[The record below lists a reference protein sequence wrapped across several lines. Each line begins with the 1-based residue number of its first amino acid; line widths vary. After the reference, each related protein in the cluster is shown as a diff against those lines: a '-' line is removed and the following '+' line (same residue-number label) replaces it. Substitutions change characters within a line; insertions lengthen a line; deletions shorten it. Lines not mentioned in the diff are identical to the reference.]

1 VWFSCP
7 VDGSTDLAQ
16 RIAQLSDRLSDGLKP
31 LAAVAYNYRWSW
43 LPGAEAVFREISPFR
58 WERAGKNPVQF
69 LNDLWPATQAR
80 AEQNSELMEQV
91 RRLAEAVI
99 ADVRRADSPRPG
111 IDGPVAFLCAE
122 FGLHTSLPLYSGGL
136 GVLAGD
142 IVKEASDQ
150 ALPLVGVGLFYQRG
164 YFRQRLDLNGWQQE
178 CWLVTEAHHL
188 PLARVRDPDGEQLRL
203 SVNLFGADLSFRVWR
218 VDIGRV
224 ALYLLDTE
232 LGVNDPVQRWT
243 TGRLYDASR
252 AIRLAQYGL
261 LGMGGVRVLRALG
274 IEPAVIHLNEG
285 HPALAALELA
295 AQDVADGASLED
307 ALAAARSRVVFTTHT
322 PVAAGNETYS
332 PAELAAAYGDL
343 AARLGMDMG
352 AFLGLMR
359 VHPEDDGE
367 NPGMTP
373 LALRMSRRRNAV
385 SRLHG
390 EVARMMWQPL
400 FGGAVEDVPITHVTN
415 GAHVPTFVS
424 DPIRQLFDR
433 YLGDDWLDRAD
444 NSATWEAVRSIP
456 NAELWAARCRARAE
470 LVEYVR
476 AKSQQDR
483 LLRGE
488 QLDYVRAVADSLHP
502 DALTLG
508 FARRL
513 ATYKRLHLISHD
525 PDRARRI
532 FGGDRQVQL
541 LVAGKAHPSDDAG
554 KATLQRL
561 FQLKRHSEL
570 AQRLIFVE
578 DYDLDVAR
586 RLAAGCD
593 VWINLPRR
601 PMEASG
607 TSGMKASFNGVL
619 QLSVLDGWWAEAY
632 DGMNGW
638 AIAGDQTA
646 DTAGDDARDATRFY
660 DLLESKVIP
669 LFFDRGPDGVP
680 HAWCDKIKHALVT
693 CAPGF
698 SAARMMTGYVERI
711 YPAS

>member
-1 VWFSCP
+1 VSLN
-7 VDGSTDLAQ
+7 GSTDLDQ
-16 RIAQLSDRLSDGLKP
+16 RIAQLEDRLNDGLKP

-43 LPGAEAVFREISPFR
+43 FPGAEAVFREISPFR

-69 LNDLWPATQAR
+69 LTDLWPATQAQ
-80 AEQNSELMEQV
+80 AEQSPELMEQV
-91 RRLAEAVI
+91 KRLAEAAA
-99 ADVRRADSPRPG
+99 ADAQRPDRPRPG

-122 FGLHTSLPLYSGGL
+122 FGFHASMPMYSGGL

-150 ALPLVGVGLFYQRG
+150 ALPMVGVGLFYQRG

-178 CWLVTEAHHL
+178 YWLVTEAHHL

-203 SVNLFGADLSFRVWR
+203 SVDLFGAELSFRVWR
-218 VDIGRV
+218 VDVGRV

-261 LGMGGVRVLRALG
+261 LGIGGVRVLRALG
-274 IEPAVIHLNEG
+274 IEPALIHLNEG

-295 AQDVADGASLED
+295 AQDVAGGASLDD
-307 ALAAARSRVVFTTHT
+307 ALAVARSRVVFTTHT

-332 PAELAAAYGDL
+332 PEEMAAAYGDL
-343 AARLGMDMG
+343 AARLGMDTD

-359 VHPEDDGE
+359 VHPEDTGE
-367 NPGMTP
+367 QPGMTP

-390 EVARMMWQPL
+390 EVARQMWQPL

-415 GAHVPTFVS
+415 GSHVPTFVS
-424 DPIRQLFDR
+424 DPIRVLLDR
-433 YLGDDWLDRAD
+433 YLGEDWLERAGD
-444 NSATWEAVRSIP
+444 SATWEQVRAIP
-456 NAELWAARCRARAE
+456 NAELWAARFRARAE

-476 AKSQQDR
+476 VKSQQDL

-488 QLDYVRAVADSLHP
+488 QLDYVRAVADSLDQ

-532 FGGDRQVQL
+532 FGGDRPVQL

-554 KATLQRL
+554 KETLQRV
-561 FQLKRHSEL
+561 FQLKRHSEF

-586 RLAAGCD
+586 RLVAGCD

-607 TSGMKASFNGVL
+607 TSGMKATFNGVL

-638 AIAGDQTA
+638 AIAGEQTA
-646 DTAGDDARDATRFY
+646 DPAADDARDAARFY
-660 DLLESKVIP
+660 DLLENEVIP

-680 HAWCDKIKHALVT
+680 SAWCDKVKHALVT
-693 CAPGF
+693 CGPAF
-698 SAARMMTGYVERI
+698 SAGRMVNDYVERI

>member
-1 VWFSCP
+1 LDARQVN
-7 VDGSTDLAQ
+7 GSTDLDQ
-16 RIAQLSDRLSDGLKP
+16 RIAQLEDRLNDGLKP

-43 LPGAEAVFREISPFR
+43 FPGAEAVFREISPFR

-69 LNDLWPATQAR
+69 LTDLWPTTQAQ
-80 AEQNSELMEQV
+80 AEQSPELMEQV
-91 RRLAEAVI
+91 KRLAEAAA
-99 ADVRRADSPRPG
+99 ADAQRPDRPRPG

-122 FGLHTSLPLYSGGL
+122 FGFHASMPMYSGGL

-150 ALPLVGVGLFYQRG
+150 ALPMVGVGLFYQRG

-178 CWLVTEAHHL
+178 YWLVTEAHHL

-203 SVNLFGADLSFRVWR
+203 SVDLFGAELSFRVWR
-218 VDIGRV
+218 VDVGRV

-261 LGMGGVRVLRALG
+261 LGIGGVRVLRALG
-274 IEPAVIHLNEG
+274 IEPALIHLNEG

-295 AQDVADGASLED
+295 AQDVAGGASLDD
-307 ALAAARSRVVFTTHT
+307 ALAVARSRVVFTTHT

-332 PAELAAAYGDL
+332 PEEMAAAYGDL
-343 AARLGMDMG
+343 AARLGMDMD

-359 VHPEDDGE
+359 VHPEDPGE
-367 NPGMTP
+367 QPGMTP

-390 EVARMMWQPL
+390 EVARQMWQPL

-415 GAHVPTFVS
+415 GSHVPTFVS
-424 DPIRQLFDR
+424 DPIRVLLDR
-433 YLGDDWLDRAD
+433 YLGEDWLERAGD
-444 NSATWEAVRSIP
+444 SATWEQVRAIP
-456 NAELWAARCRARAE
+456 NAELWAARSRARAE

-488 QLDYVRAVADSLHP
+488 QLDYVRAVADSLDQ

-532 FGGDRQVQL
+532 FGGDRPVQL

-554 KATLQRL
+554 KETLQRV
-561 FQLKRHSEL
+561 FQLKRHSEF

-586 RLAAGCD
+586 RLVAGCD

-607 TSGMKASFNGVL
+607 TSGMKATFNGVL

-638 AIAGDQTA
+638 AIAGEQTA
-646 DTAGDDARDATRFY
+646 DPAADDARDAARFY
-660 DLLESKVIP
+660 DLLENEVIP

-680 HAWCDKIKHALVT
+680 SAWCDKVKHALVT
-693 CAPGF
+693 CGPAF
-698 SAARMMTGYVERI
+698 SAGRMVNDYVERI